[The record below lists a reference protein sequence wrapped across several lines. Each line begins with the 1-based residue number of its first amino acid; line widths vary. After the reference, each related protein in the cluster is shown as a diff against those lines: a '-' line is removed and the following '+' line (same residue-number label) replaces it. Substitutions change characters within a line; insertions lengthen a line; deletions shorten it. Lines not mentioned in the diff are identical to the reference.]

1 MSKRFQRKQ
10 ENFQC
15 ENCGYF
21 VQGNGYTNHC
31 PQCLWSKH
39 VDLNPGDRQSTCH
52 GMMEPIKVDQK
63 KGAYMIVHK
72 CLTCGLEKRNKTD
85 KDDNFEVLLFLSAY

>member
-15 ENCGYF
+15 ENCGHL

-39 VDLNPGDRQSTCH
+39 VDLNPGDRESTCH

-63 KGAYMIVHK
+63 KGTYMIVHK
-72 CLTCGLEKRNKTD
+72 CLACGLEKRNKTA